1 MDSKKSYTQYEPA
14 AAELVLF
21 DNDDVVVTSGGC
33 VTWSN
38 QNGVSCH
45 YSLTA

>member
-1 MDSKKSYTQYEPA
+1 MDLKKNYTQYEPA
-14 AAELVLF
+14 TAELVLF
-21 DNDDVVVTSGGC
+21 DNDDVVVTSGC
-33 VTWSN
+33 ETWSN